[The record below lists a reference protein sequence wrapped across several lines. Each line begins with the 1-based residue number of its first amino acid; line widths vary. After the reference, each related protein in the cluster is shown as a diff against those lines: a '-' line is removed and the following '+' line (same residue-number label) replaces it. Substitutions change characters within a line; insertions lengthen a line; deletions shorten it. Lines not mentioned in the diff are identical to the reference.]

1 MRITLVED
9 NIGLSKGIAYR
20 LQDEGHAV
28 DVLHDGTEASEFLAS
43 DTSDLIILD
52 INLPGMDGLE
62 ILKQLRSR
70 DDQRPVV
77 LLSARADTKDRI
89 IGLDA
94 GADDYLIKPF
104 EMDELEARVRAL
116 TRRGKNKER
125 QVLRIGSLQ
134 FDVAARQLRSD
145 VETVELPRRELS
157 IFECLIRADG
167 RRITKS
173 ALLDYAYG
181 TGADVEQSVIEVY
194 ISRLRTRLKPYG
206 LEINSARGLG
216 YKLQD
221 QKPHDQTSQNQT
233 SQNKSGT

>member
-28 DVLHDGTEASEFLAS
+28 DILHNGTDAAEFLAT

-52 INLPGMDGLE
+52 INLPGKDGLE
-62 ILKQLRSR
+62 ILRELRAR
-70 DDQRPVV
+70 DDPRPVV
-77 LLSARADTKDRI
+77 LLTARAEIKDRV

-116 TRRGKNKER
+116 SRRRADKSRHVRN
-125 QVLRIGSLQ
+125 IGPLQ
-134 FDVAARQLRSD
+134 FDVAARQLTAED
-145 VETVELPRRELS
+145 TALDIPRRELS
-157 IFECLIRADG
+157 IFECLILADG

-173 ALLDYAYG
+173 ALLDHVYG
-181 TGADVEQSVIEVY
+181 TGADVEERVIEVY
-194 ISRLRTRLKPYG
+194 VSRLRSRLKPHG
-206 LEINSARGLG
+206 VEIKSARGLG
-216 YKLQD
+216 YQLQHT
-221 QKPHDQTSQNQT
+221 P
-233 SQNKSGT
+233 GR